1 MFAVAFVAGGFIL
14 CQEAVRF
21 DKDLQPRFSA
31 HQIERC
37 SAAIRDGLARWA
49 ATPHGRALVKRFN
62 SVDYRIMIVEDTSEE
77 AAGKA
82 PEPGIAT
89 MASVG
94 ESSPVKTY
102 LLILNPSFVLP
113 KGMIPLPGQPAT
125 PADMMA
131 AAWAGEMLHIDFY
144 SRGISLPHHARD
156 DFQEEWRAIAA
167 ELGFPALRHDDN
179 DDRNEA
185 GYGRRSFV
193 RIISIY

>member
-37 SAAIRDGLARWA
+37 SAATRDGLARWT

-102 LLILNPSFVLP
+102 LLILNPSFVQPNPIIAVPVGDNWYELRFDIVMRETGGVDVRIENFTVEALALRGVP
-113 KGMIPLPGQPAT
+113 VHSQTYPAT
-125 PADMMA
+125 FITDRGYPASIQ
-131 AAWAGEMLHIDFY
+131 AGKY
-144 SRGISLPHHARD
+144 
-156 DFQEEWRAIAA
+156 
-167 ELGFPALRHDDN
+167 LRFN
-179 DDRNEA
+179 FTKRWP
-185 GYGRRSFV
+185 
-193 RIISIY
+193 